1 MRHICN
7 ILTLLALLT
16 VTTAHGQTD
25 TTKRDTTGISGITS
39 FIGTPS
45 TNDENSGGFNI
56 DVGASL
62 IRNTITPTFN
72 FNLHYYRDNK
82 YKFQLG
88 TSTNFFFERDT
99 TKKFK
104 MYPNTFVKLE
114 MFWKKQNK
122 KDTHKFDNS
131 SWSGLGAAYLL
142 NSRGDYFDGPTF
154 KIYHIVGLTKGTVI
168 AIELIITDNFK
179 TYFPG
184 LTITFL

>member
-1 MRHICN
+1 MRPLYN
-7 ILTLLALLT
+7 ILILLSLL
-16 VTTAHGQTD
+16 VRTAYGQTD
-25 TTKRDTTGISGITS
+25 TSKTDTTGISEITS

-62 IRNTITPTFN
+62 VRNTITPTFN
-72 FNLHYYRDNK
+72 FNLHYYQDNK

-88 TSTNFFFERDT
+88 TFTNFFFERDT
-99 TKKFK
+99 SKKYK
-104 MYPNTFVKLE
+104 TYPNTFVKLE

-122 KDTHKFDNS
+122 KDTHKFDDS
-131 SWSGLGAAYLL
+131 SWSGFGAAYLL
-142 NSRGDYFDGPTF
+142 DSQGDYFEGPTF

-168 AIELIITDNFK
+168 SIELIITDNFK